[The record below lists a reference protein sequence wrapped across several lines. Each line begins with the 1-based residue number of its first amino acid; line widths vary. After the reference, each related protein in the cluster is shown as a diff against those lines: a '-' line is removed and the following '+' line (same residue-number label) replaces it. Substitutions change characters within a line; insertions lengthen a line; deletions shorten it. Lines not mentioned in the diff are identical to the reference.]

1 MRKDAFK
8 QVKNWL
14 AGGALAVTLACPGLN
29 GAAEPPTCPVTAP
42 AELAPIFSKI
52 PYLGRLFR
60 SPVNSA
66 DGLGN
71 GGGGH
76 EPCDEFCERLGIDF
90 EKLPCGPD
98 GCRVVEF
105 RHTLGAPPARQVI
118 VAGGPLPGNVLMMED
133 VCVDGIEGID
143 LVDFEEACD
152 DDTDCES
159 LRAKLL
165 NLSVQAAVLGNLTE
179 LQTALVEARLEMS
192 EQLAESK
199 VEHFEALLELAVE
212 NAQLKAK
219 LEFQKEREQLQSELA
234 EARRETSALQ
244 ATLAQN
250 KLLRE
255 AELQAQTLKRDYDRL
270 AEERVKLE
278 ARVAELLRDRPS
290 ESGSNGV
297 ESVAREPQ
305 AKAKL
310 R

>member
-8 QVKNWL
+8 LVKNWL
-14 AGGALAVTLACPGLN
+14 AGGALAVTLAFPGLN
-29 GAAEPPTCPVTAP
+29 GAAEPPTCPVTVP
-42 AELAPIFSKI
+42 AELAPIFSKL

-60 SPVNSA
+60 SPVNSV

-71 GGGGH
+71 GGGVH

-105 RHTLGAPPARQVI
+105 RHTLGAPPARPVI
-118 VAGGPLPGNVLMMED
+118 VAGGSLPGNVLMMED
-133 VCVDGIEGID
+133 VCPECID
-143 LVDFEEACD
+143 LVDFEEACVD
-152 DDTDCES
+152 DADCES

-255 AELQAQTLKRDYDRL
+255 AELQAQTLKRDYERL

-278 ARVAELLRDRPS
+278 ARVAELLRDRPG
-290 ESGSNGV
+290 ESGSNSV

-305 AKAKL
+305 AKGKL